1 MSAAVTLQ
9 QCCRSVA
16 AINVRQSIV
25 RYMRDALTFKLLY
38 IEYLQRQTTFEQC
51 CQCTWKGKKKEG
63 IARSIA
69 AYIITSGPDC
79 TLTEHSVWFLC
90 FRRCLTYVC
99 NVWRIFQFT
108 FFCLLCLLLIELIKA
123 TPPQTS
129 WKNSK
134 WVLLAPYRPSK
145 HTVSSTANKKRYS
158 ARTFTLCTCAYI
170 ILL

>member
-1 MSAAVTLQ
+1 MSHRSIAAYIITGQECDVGCRYLAAMLQ
-9 QCCRSVA
+9 SVA

-51 CQCTWKGKKKEG
+51 TWKGKKKEG

-79 TLTEHSVWFLC
+79 TLTKHSAWFLC

-99 NVWRIFQFT
+99 NV
-108 FFCLLCLLLIELIKA
+108 
-123 TPPQTS
+123 
-129 WKNSK
+129 
-134 WVLLAPYRPSK
+134 
-145 HTVSSTANKKRYS
+145 
-158 ARTFTLCTCAYI
+158 
-170 ILL
+170 